1 MGTSRRLI
9 ERSPQMCCSS
19 PPRRCFISPISS
31 RSWVPALAIALFGF
45 PLAFVIRKLYF
56 NDAQVKL
63 QREATLAAHDVPS
76 NFAGNVDAIDLPT
89 NNKGISIGL
98 YTPDGTKLSGDGP
111 DQGDRPVIDAAAS
124 RIIERENND
133 RFIAAVPVATN
144 EQVIA
149 VVRATTPTHTVEHRA
164 HLAWVMMAA
173 LGTLILAFAGGL
185 AIVQA
190 NRLTRPLRRVRD
202 GATRLGHGDFG
213 ITVPHA
219 GVAELDDLADAL
231 TSTAK
236 RLGQAMQREQSLA
249 TDASHQ
255 LRTPMAG
262 LRLLIES
269 ELAAPRP
276 DPTLALNECLAVTDR
291 LETTV
296 KDLLRLVRQPASSEQ
311 LDVPGLFE
319 KLRGHWHGSLARAG
333 RRLELDAPRGDLPT
347 LWASNAA
354 IEQALDVLIDNALR
368 HGRGSVRI
376 AADRV
381 GGGIALA
388 CTDEGTRPT
397 EPARSHD
404 GMGIGLDLATT
415 LVEAEG
421 GRLIR
426 PQVGQPS
433 TFVIMLATS
442 ASGRA

>member
-1 MGTSRRLI
+1 MRRRI
-9 ERSPQMCCSS
+9 TTA
-19 PPRRCFISPISS
+19 I
-31 RSWVPALAIALFGF
+31 VGVTALAIALFGF
-45 PLAFVIRKLYF
+45 PLAFVIRQLYF

-76 NFAGNVDAIDLPT
+76 DFATNVDAIDLPT
-89 NNKGISIGL
+89 NAKGISIGL
-98 YTPDGTKLSGDGP
+98 YTPGGRKLSGDGP
-111 DQGDRPVIDAAAS
+111 DRGDQSVTDAATNKIA
-124 RIIERENND
+124 ERESND

-144 EQVIA
+144 EQVVA
-149 VVRATTPTHTVEHRA
+149 VVRATTPTHAAEHRA
-164 HLAWVMMAA
+164 HLAWVLMAA

-262 LRLLIES
+262 LRLVIES

-296 KDLLRLVRQPASSEQ
+296 NDLLRLVRQPARSER
-311 LDVPGLFE
+311 LDLPGVFE
-319 KLRGHWHGSLARAG
+319 KLRGHWHSSLALAG
-333 RRLELDAPRGDLPT
+333 RRLELDASRGDLPT
-347 LWASNAA
+347 MWVSNAA

-376 AADRV
+376 TADRID
-381 GGGIALA
+381 GGVALA
-388 CTDEGTRPT
+388 CTDEGTQPT
-397 EPARSHD
+397 EPARSLD
-404 GMGIGLDLATT
+404 GVGIGLDLATT

>member
-1 MGTSRRLI
+1 MRRRI
-9 ERSPQMCCSS
+9 TTA
-19 PPRRCFISPISS
+19 I
-31 RSWVPALAIALFGF
+31 VGVTALAIALFGF
-45 PLAFVIRKLYF
+45 PLAFVIRQLYF
-56 NDAQVKL
+56 NDAQVTL

-76 NFAGNVDAIDLPT
+76 DFATNVDAIDLPT
-89 NNKGISIGL
+89 NAKGISFGL

-111 DQGDRPVIDAAAS
+111 DRGDTPMIDTAAN
-124 RIIERENND
+124 RIAERENND
-133 RFIAAVPVATN
+133 LFIVAVPVATN
-144 EQVIA
+144 EQVVA
-149 VVRATTPTHTVEHRA
+149 VVRATTPTHAAEHRA
-164 HLAWVMMAA
+164 HLAWVLMAA

-202 GATRLGHGDFG
+202 GAIRLGHGDFG

-219 GVAELDDLADAL
+219 GVPELDDLADAL

-255 LRTPMAG
+255 LRTPMSG

-296 KDLLRLVRQPASSEQ
+296 NDLLRLVRQPARSER

-319 KLRGHWHGSLARAG
+319 KLHGHWNGSLALAG
-333 RRLELDAPRGDLPT
+333 RRLELEAPGRDLPT
-347 LWASNAA
+347 TWASNAA

-376 AADRV
+376 ATDRV
-381 GGGIALA
+381 DGGISLA
-388 CTDEGTRPT
+388 CTDEGTQPT

-404 GMGIGLDLATT
+404 GVGIGLDLATT

-426 PQVGQPS
+426 PQAGQPS

>member
-1 MGTSRRLI
+1 MRRRI
-9 ERSPQMCCSS
+9 TTA
-19 PPRRCFISPISS
+19 I
-31 RSWVPALAIALFGF
+31 VGVTALAIALFGL
-45 PLAFVIRKLYF
+45 PLAFVIRQLYF
-56 NDAQVKL
+56 NDAQVTL

-76 NFAGNVDAIDLPT
+76 DFATNVDAIDLPT
-89 NNKGISIGL
+89 NAKGISIGL
-98 YTPDGTKLSGDGP
+98 YTPGGTKLSGDGP
-111 DQGDRPVIDAAAS
+111 DRGDTPVIDAAAN
-124 RIIERENND
+124 RIAERENND
-133 RFIAAVPVATN
+133 LFIAAVPVATN
-144 EQVIA
+144 EQVVA
-149 VVRATTPTHTVEHRA
+149 VVRATTPTHAAEHRA
-164 HLAWVMMAA
+164 HLAWVLMAA

-296 KDLLRLVRQPASSEQ
+296 NDLLRLVRQPARSER

-319 KLRGHWHGSLARAG
+319 KLHGHWNGSLALAG
-333 RRLELDAPRGDLPT
+333 RRLELDAPCRDLPT
-347 LWASNAA
+347 TWASNAA

-376 AADRV
+376 TKDRV
-381 GGGIALA
+381 DGGIALA
-388 CTDEGTRPT
+388 CTDEGTQPT

-404 GMGIGLDLATT
+404 GVGIGLDLATT

-426 PQVGQPS
+426 PQAGQPS
-433 TFVIMLATS
+433 TFVIMLASS

>member
-1 MGTSRRLI
+1 MRRRI
-9 ERSPQMCCSS
+9 TTA
-19 PPRRCFISPISS
+19 I
-31 RSWVPALAIALFGF
+31 VGVTALAIALFGF
-45 PLAFVIRKLYF
+45 PLAFVIRQLYF

-76 NFAGNVDAIDLPT
+76 DFATNVDAIDLPT
-89 NNKGISIGL
+89 NAKGISIGL
-98 YTPDGTKLSGDGP
+98 YTPDGRKLSGDGP
-111 DQGDRPVIDAAAS
+111 DRGDRSVSDAATNKIA
-124 RIIERENND
+124 ERENDD

-144 EQVIA
+144 EQVVA
-149 VVRATTPTHTVEHRA
+149 VVRATTPTHAAEHRA
-164 HLAWVMMAA
+164 HLAWVLMAA

-213 ITVPHA
+213 ISVPHA

-231 TSTAK
+231 TSTAT

-262 LRLLIES
+262 LRLVIES

-296 KDLLRLVRQPASSEQ
+296 NDLLRLVHQPARRER

-319 KLRGHWHGSLARAG
+319 KVRGHWHGSLSLAG
-333 RRLELDAPRGDLPT
+333 RRLEFNAPRGDLPAM
-347 LWASNAA
+347 WVSNAA

-368 HGRGSVRI
+368 HGCGSVRI
-376 AADRV
+376 TADRID
-381 GGGIALA
+381 GGVALA
-388 CTDEGTRPT
+388 CTDEGTQPT
-397 EPARSHD
+397 EPARSLD
-404 GMGIGLDLATT
+404 GVGIGLDLATT

-426 PQVGQPS
+426 PQVGQRS

>member
-1 MGTSRRLI
+1 MRRRI
-9 ERSPQMCCSS
+9 TTA
-19 PPRRCFISPISS
+19 I
-31 RSWVPALAIALFGF
+31 VGVTALAIALFGF
-45 PLAFVIRKLYF
+45 PLAFVIRQLYF
-56 NDAQVKL
+56 NDAQVTL

-76 NFAGNVDAIDLPT
+76 DFATNVDAIDLPT
-89 NNKGISIGL
+89 NTKGISIGL
-98 YTPDGTKLSGDGP
+98 YAPDGTKLSGDGP
-111 DQGDRPVIDAAAS
+111 ERGDRSVIDAATNKIAEGES
-124 RIIERENND
+124 ND

-144 EQVIA
+144 EQVVA
-149 VVRATTPTHTVEHRA
+149 VVRATTPTHAAEHRA
-164 HLAWVMMAA
+164 HLAWVLMAA

-190 NRLTRPLRRVRD
+190 SRLTRPLRRVRD

-276 DPTLALNECLAVTDR
+276 DPTLALNECLSVTDR

-296 KDLLRLVRQPASSEQ
+296 NDLLRLVRQPASSER

-319 KLRGHWHGSLARAG
+319 KLHGHWHGSLALAG
-333 RRLELDAPRGDLPT
+333 RRLELDASRGDLPT
-347 LWASNAA
+347 MWASNAA

-381 GGGIALA
+381 DGGIALA
-388 CTDEGTRPT
+388 CTDEGTQPT
-397 EPARSHD
+397 EPIRSRD
-404 GMGIGLDLATT
+404 GVGIGLDLATT